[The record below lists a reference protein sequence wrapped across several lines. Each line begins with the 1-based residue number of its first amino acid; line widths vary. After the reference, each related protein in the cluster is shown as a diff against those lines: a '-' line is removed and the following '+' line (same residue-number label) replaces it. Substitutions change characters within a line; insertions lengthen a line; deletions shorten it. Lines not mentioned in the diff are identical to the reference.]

1 MRHTRYLRRRFLAYS
16 ACAAGAAAFAPVRAA
31 DAASKLLV
39 TCRDPFLRYA
49 GKSDCWA
56 AMDALGVDGV
66 EATID
71 DKLNLPELFHPE
83 KKYALATA
91 EGIAALR
98 EDLQKAGRK
107 ITALCMYNQYDAR
120 PEFEIEWNVRA
131 AKAAAA
137 AGVPAIR
144 IDVVPHKPQTGSF
157 LPLAVDVLTK
167 ITRATEA
174 TDVNF
179 AIENHG
185 SVTNRPEFLAE
196 LFERVGSKRLGLTL
210 DTANFYWFGHPLS
223 KLYKI
228 FEQFADRVF
237 HTHTKSIRYPES
249 EREKQRPIGWKYE
262 QYTCPV
268 YDGDIDF
275 GRIVGI
281 LKKAGYSNDLCLED
295 ESLGKFPAAKR
306 AEVLAKEIRHL
317 RSVA

>member
-1 MRHTRYLRRRFLAYS
+1 MLR
-16 ACAAGAAAFAPVRAA
+16 AFATLLLALASLVLAPPAEGGVAASQDVHAQQGTGMVGSVPGYLERQRLLEERDSLSVPVELLVADAKVVHARKGKRVVGAERGFHRRQSVRA
-31 DAASKLLV
+31 KL
-39 TCRDPFLRYA
+39 
-49 GKSDCWA
+49 
-56 AMDALGVDGV
+56 
-66 EATID
+66 
-71 DKLNLPELFHPE
+71 
-83 KKYALATA
+83 
-91 EGIAALR
+91 EGL
-98 EDLQKAGRK
+98 
-107 ITALCMYNQYDAR
+107 
-120 PEFEIEWNVRA
+120 
-131 AKAAAA
+131 
-137 AGVPAIR
+137 GVPAIR

-174 TDVNF
+174 TGVNF

-223 KLYKI
+223 RLYKI

-295 ESLGKFPAAKR
+295 ESLGKFPAARR
-306 AEVLAKEIRHL
+306 AEVLVKEVRHL